1 MMKITIKELK
11 NLIREAMYQGPNV
24 PVIMQTSP
32 DYEMMHRRVG
42 NRYPGRFN
50 SEVIELDLYAPGL
63 DKAFFTTGVLTVVFN
78 PTSDFKVLVK
88 PKDIRELLTSL
99 GFSRAATNSVDVQF
113 IKYYGDSCSMK
124 VRSKFLQEWLNLFG
138 TETIIDLT

>member
-1 MMKITIKELK
+1 MQITLK
-11 NLIREAMYQGPNV
+11 QLKKLIREAMYQGPNI

-32 DYEMMHRRVG
+32 DYEMMYRRDG
-42 NRYPGRFN
+42 NRYPSRFN
-50 SEVIELDLYAPGL
+50 SEVIKLDLYAPGL
-63 DKAFFTTGVLTVVFN
+63 DKAFFTTGILTVVFK

-113 IKYYGDSCSMK
+113 IKNHGDSCSMK
-124 VRSKFLQEWLNLFG
+124 VGSKFLQEWLDLFG
-138 TETIIDLT
+138 AETIIDLT

>member
-1 MMKITIKELK
+1 MKITVKQLQ

-32 DYEMMHRRVG
+32 DYEMMHRRAG

-63 DKAFFTTGVLTVVFN
+63 DKALFTTGVLTVVFK

-88 PKDIRELLTSL
+88 SKDIRELLMSL

-113 IKYYGDSCSMK
+113 IKNYGDSCTMK
-124 VRSKFLQEWLNLFG
+124 VRSKFLQEWLDLFG
-138 TETIIDLT
+138 TETVVDLT